1 MDLVIKV
8 VVYVLIVGMFLF
20 EVWLSNL
27 NYKNRTGTIPES
39 VSDIYDKDDYNKWLE
54 YYMAKFKFS
63 MIVNTLD
70 VIVFVGLL
78 VFGVFPLIASVSE
91 NVFGETELQI
101 VMFMGLYYGITFLLG
116 LYPSYYNN
124 FVIEE
129 TFGFNKSTKKTFALD
144 KVKGLLLTALFGGG
158 LIYGLATLY
167 YTVNSMF
174 FVYAYVSLVVIVLC
188 INALYVKVF
197 VPMFNKLRPLE
208 DSDLKTQIEEFAKSV
223 GYEVSKISIID
234 ASKRSTKLNAY
245 FSGFGKFKHVV
256 LYDTLIEKM
265 STEEIVAV
273 LAHEIGHNKHK
284 HILFNLVQTFVLLSV
299 YLLALMLVLEVEA
312 FSKAFGFDGTHFG
325 FAIIVFGVL
334 LSPLSI
340 LLNLITSGFSR
351 KHEFQADNFASTKYS
366 KAAMESSLKVLAK
379 ENYANLTPHPLYVK
393 LTYSHPPIAE
403 RIEAIRKA

>member
-1 MDLVIKV
+1 MKLP
-8 VVYVLIVGMFLF
+8 LIVT
-20 EVWLSNL
+20 N
-27 NYKNRTGTIPES
+27 
-39 VSDIYDKDDYNKWLE
+39 
-54 YYMAKFKFS
+54 
-63 MIVNTLD
+63 
-70 VIVFVGLL
+70 
-78 VFGVFPLIASVSE
+78 
-91 NVFGETELQI
+91 
-101 VMFMGLYYGITFLLG
+101 
-116 LYPSYYNN
+116 
-124 FVIEE
+124 
-129 TFGFNKSTKKTFALD
+129 
-144 KVKGLLLTALFGGG
+144 
-158 LIYGLATLY
+158 
-167 YTVNSMF
+167 
-174 FVYAYVSLVVIVLC
+174 
-188 INALYVKVF
+188 
-197 VPMFNKLRPLE
+197 
-208 DSDLKTQIEEFAKSV
+208 
-223 GYEVSKISIID
+223 ISIID

>member
-366 KAAMESSLKVLAK
+366 KASMESSLKVLAK